1 MSKRTRDL
9 IVVLIAAACFAYSLT
24 VVAAL
29 MWGSTVSVATRGSL
43 ERRTA
48 PPDGGRDLHDPTV
61 LLMDDH
67 HE

>member
-29 MWGSTVSVATRGSL
+29 MWGSTVNVAARGSS
-43 ERRTA
+43 ERHTA
-48 PPDGGRDLHDPTV
+48 PPNGGRDLHDPTV
-61 LLMDDH
+61 LLVGDS